1 MNQLV
6 EDFTQAHA
14 QLLQRINVLSN
25 NVRSARL
32 AGYSIRDIEDLMVI
46 IKVCKYNRL
55 DFSLDLIDEKESLE
69 TQIRAHFAF
78 LSPEPFYALYMF
90 LCISNTV
97 CPCVYSPSLMHT

>member
-55 DFSLDLIDEKESLE
+55 DFSLDLIDEKNLSKL
-69 TQIRAHFAF
+69 RFART
-78 LSPEPFYALYMF
+78 SPSYLPNRSMPSTCFYAYRI
-90 LCISNTV
+90 LCVRV
-97 CPCVYSPSLMHT
+97 CIAHH